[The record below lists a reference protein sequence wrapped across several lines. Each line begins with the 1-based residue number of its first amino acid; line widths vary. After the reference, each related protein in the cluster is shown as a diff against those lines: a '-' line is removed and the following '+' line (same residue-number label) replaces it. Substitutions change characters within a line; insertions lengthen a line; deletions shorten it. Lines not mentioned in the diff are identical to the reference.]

1 MGKLTQFKFTASE
14 IVKYKELK
22 KRIESAFKVLK
33 SNPLYKSPT
42 ATNFN
47 KAQLSQIFEL
57 YEAGVELSN
66 LGNSLS
72 FMAYKDY
79 QYANEGTQ
87 TDKYGFTIKSDQL
100 SARGWHKDHNNYNK
114 AEKWELPPSLR
125 RTPARNVT
133 KTGAKRKRATTITKY
148 KR

>member
-1 MGKLTQFKFTASE
+1 MVKKLTKTQVAKEQKQFFALLKKMPKISSRSTPAQFGKLLDFFIFYPEIEKQAKLLERQTEKFLVDTGYYDQFN
-14 IVKYKELK
+14 LK
-22 KRIESAFKVLK
+22 
-33 SNPLYKSPT
+33 PT
-42 ATNFN
+42 
-47 KAQLSQIFEL
+47 
-57 YEAGVELSN
+57 
-66 LGNSLS
+66 
-72 FMAYKDY
+72 
-79 QYANEGTQ
+79 
-87 TDKYGFTIKSDQL
+87 L